1 MRREAGVRAPGSRRT
16 SHGEDPTVKLLM
28 IVYEDSIDEDLTQCL
43 KTQGV
48 PGYTKLFGAQGEGQ
62 HSDPKLGTPIW
73 PGQNNL
79 LLVALPEEAVPPLAT
94 ALRELQATYRKRPG
108 LRLFAMPM
116 EEL

>member
-1 MRREAGVRAPGSRRT
+1 
-16 SHGEDPTVKLLM
+16 M

-43 KTQGV
+43 KEQGV

-73 PGQNNL
+73 PGQNNVL
-79 LLVALPEEAVPPLAT
+79 FVALAEEAVPPLAT

-108 LRLFAMPM
+108 LRLFVMPM